1 MATIQ
6 VRDLPEDVAETYRRR
21 ATAAGQSLQTYMR
34 TKLIEGVRGRDKAE
48 AIEILEQRSPALP
61 AQASAGRPSR
71 HPGGSSGV
79 DECVVDAAAVV
90 DALAGKGASAIVLR
104 GLLKESISNAPHLLD
119 AEVGHAL
126 RRAVLSDE
134 ISEEQARAAL
144 DALPYLI
151 DNRYPHSPRLIE
163 YTWQLRHNVTFY
175 DALYV
180 ALATAL
186 DVPLLTGDSRLA
198 AAPSLPCEIK
208 LVR

>member
-48 AIEILEQRSPALP
+48 AIEILEQAL
-61 AQASAGRPSR
+61 ASTASQASAGRPSR

-198 AAPSLPCEIK
+198 AAPGLPCEIK

>member
-198 AAPSLPCEIK
+198 AAPGLPCEIK